1 MSKGLVRE
9 SGAAMAVEPAI
20 HGVDPALSVAV
31 EDQAEVVRRH
41 ADALRERQIVRSR
54 ELSQISHIAN
64 APFGVPRSQAL
75 VEDGVTGSCVNAV
88 LPEGT
93 V

>member
-1 MSKGLVRE
+1 MRE
-9 SGAAMAVEPAI
+9 SRAAMAVEPAI
-20 HGVDPALSVAV
+20 HGVDPALRVSA
-31 EDQAEVVRRH
+31 EDQAEVVRSH
-41 ADALRERQIVRSR
+41 ADSLRERQTMYSR
-54 ELSQISHIAN
+54 ELSQISNVAN
-64 APFGVPRSQAL
+64 APFGVPRSQTL